1 MHYFSILSTA
11 TYAMKDFRFQSL
23 WISLWHIMKQR
34 KRTKKVFQFS
44 VEHIVLHKQ
53 KILQLKSLHYIKLFL
68 NSPAVFPYIVF
79 YAFED
84 FNLSKCATFCPLFVG
99 HSPPTN
105 VSGPLYDSF
114 KIFENFLLT
123 IFFFSNVLCWLGNDD
138 KITM

>member
-1 MHYFSILSTA
+1 MHYFSILSTS

-53 KILQLKSLHYIKLFL
+53 KFCSWNHYITLNFFWTPPQCSPTSFFMHLKTLICQNVRHLSLFL
-68 NSPAVFPYIVF
+68 
-79 YAFED
+79 
-84 FNLSKCATFCPLFVG
+84 G

-114 KIFENFLLT
+114 KIFKNFLLN
-123 IFFFSNVLCWLGNDD
+123 ILFLVMYYIYWLGNDV